1 MKQITEGIVG
11 IGVDDREIDLFEGQ
25 YPCRTACLT
34 ILT

>member
-25 YPCRTACLT
+25 YPVPNGMS
-34 ILT
+34 